1 MTDNDS
7 DNSEKRFKTNIR
19 MVIDTTKNYGARVL
33 SPEEIVDCL
42 NALHEENTILKTTNE
57 EMEDYLA
64 RLEEENQQLKEEIET
79 LHEQLAHDIG
89 DLK

>member
-42 NALHEENTILKTTNE
+42 NALHEENI
-57 EMEDYLA
+57 
-64 RLEEENQQLKEEIET
+64 QLSDKNRKLTAKLTQAHCDITHLMRGEEI
-79 LHEQLAHDIG
+79 
-89 DLK
+89 